1 MKKILVY
8 GYGNPGRQDDGL
20 GVLCAQKVKQWA
32 EKHFPRAVDV
42 DMNYQLNIED
52 AEKISHYDEVI
63 FADASCEE
71 IPHFALLPLAPS
83 QATLEFTMHAVSPAY
98 VLHLCQ
104 TLFGKNPSASLLH
117 IRGYDWGMKEGLSAK
132 AAQNLEQGFQA
143 VTQLL
148 TNRLSDN

>member
-32 EKHFPRAVDV
+32 EKHFPEAIDV

-52 AEKISHYDEVI
+52 AEKISHYDQVI
-63 FADASCEE
+63 FADASQEE
-71 IPHFALLPLAPS
+71 IPAYNLTRLEPS
-83 QATLEFTMHAVSPAY
+83 STQLEFTMHAVSPAY

-104 TLFGKNPSASLLH
+104 ALFGKSPKSLLLH
-117 IRGYDWGMKEGLSAK
+117 IRGYQWGMQEGITQQAK
-132 AAQNLEQGFQA
+132 QNLEKSCQA
-143 VTQLL
+143 VTSLL
-148 TNRLSDN
+148 ATDLSNK

>member
-32 EKHFPRAVDV
+32 EKHFPETIDV

-52 AEKISHYDEVI
+52 AEKISHYDQVI
-63 FADASCEE
+63 FADASQEA
-71 IPHFALLPLAPS
+71 ISKYDLTLLEPS
-83 QATLEFTMHAVSPAY
+83 STQLEFTMHAVSPAY

-104 TLFGKNPSASLLH
+104 TLFGKSPQSLLLH
-117 IRGYDWGMKEGLSAK
+117 IRGYQWGMQEGITEK
-132 AAQNLEQGFQA
+132 ARQNLEESCQ
-143 VTQLL
+143 VIK
-148 TNRLSDN
+148 RLIENNLSNN